1 MKTEDFFAQKDS
13 KIYFSTFVIFLSVHF
28 VYWYEGD
35 LLQLVKYILLDILRM
50 LIFIK
55 CFIVDFGNIII
66 VYSYHIFG
74 LLLKQGP

>member
-1 MKTEDFFAQKDS
+1 MHS
-13 KIYFSTFVIFLSVHF
+13 

-50 LIFIK
+50 LRLIK

-66 VYSYHIFG
+66 VYSYHIFEPSSQARSLIG
-74 LLLKQGP
+74 TKSNMSIYEGHVNLAPNQC